1 MFRPIKLFALF
12 IVLNLITGCANMF
25 DKYVEWEVVEPESYP
40 VLKAVGYAPINSQMG
55 GNSNEKTLMAMKASK
70 LDAYKELAEQ
80 VYGQKIDGKDT
91 LANMVVNN
99 SQLESSVQGVI
110 RGAKVVKAYPVGEDT
125 YATELELDMQRVYE
139 IYLST
144 AKPRRVKQVRY
155 Y

>member
-1 MFRPIKLFALF
+1 
-12 IVLNLITGCANMF
+12 MF

-155 Y
+155 YWGVVNGECGGAIS

>member
-1 MFRPIKLFALF
+1 MFKAIQLLCLS
-12 IVLNLITGCANMF
+12 VLLMLTTACANMF

-40 VLKAVGYAPINSQMG
+40 LLNAVGYAPIDSQMG
-55 GNSNEKTLMAMKASK
+55 GNLSEKTLMAMKASK

-91 LANMVVNN
+91 IANMVVNN

-110 RGAKVVKAYPVGEDT
+110 RGARVVKAYPVGEDT
-125 YATELELDMQRVYE
+125 YATELELDMKRVYE

>member
-1 MFRPIKLFALF
+1 MFRPIKLFALI

-91 LANMVVNN
+91 LANMIVNN

>member
-1 MFRPIKLFALF
+1 
-12 IVLNLITGCANMF
+12 MF

>member
-1 MFRPIKLFALF
+1 MFRPIKLFALI

-110 RGAKVVKAYPVGEDT
+110 RGAKVLKAYPVGEDT

>member
-1 MFRPIKLFALF
+1 MFRPIKLFALI